1 MDISVIIV
9 NYNVKYFLEQCLCS
23 VIKAC
28 ANIKAEIFVVDN
40 NSTDGSREY
49 LETKFSQV
57 IFKWKNSN
65 DGFAKAN
72 NSVLGEAKGE
82 HILFLNPDTILPEDC
97 FEKCLAFFEKNKS
110 CAALGIRMIDG
121 AGKFLKESKRSFPSP
136 VTSFFKITGFAALFP
151 SSKLFAK
158 YYAGHLNEKENNE
171 VDVLVGAFM
180 MVKSEVLKQMN
191 GFDEDYFM
199 YGEDIDLSYRIQK
212 TGYKNYY
219 FADSCIIHFKGES
232 TQKNSYHYIRTFYA
246 AMKMFVNKHYKE
258 KKGTALLMNVS
269 IGFNKLIASAVLFI
283 KKITIIKPG
292 RPRPIQTAV
301 ISGQQR
307 FDEMIHLIRYS
318 TIPLIINGRIAVD
331 KSDTGIAV
339 GRIEDTERLIVKMVI
354 DQLIFCEG
362 ELSYK
367 EIIEKTEQ
375 LSMLVEFLFHSNGSS
390 SIVGSNNKNGN
401 GFFIAKQ

>member
-1 MDISVIIV
+1 M
-9 NYNVKYFLEQCLCS
+9 
-23 VIKAC
+23 IKAS
-28 ANIKAEIFVVDN
+28 ADIEAEIFVVDN
-40 NSTDGSREY
+40 NSTDGSKDY
-49 LETKFSQV
+49 LENKFPQV
-57 IFKWKNSN
+57 IFKWNNSN
-65 DGFAKAN
+65 EGFAKAN
-72 NSVLGEAKGE
+72 NSIIKEVKGRQV
-82 HILFLNPDTILPEDC
+82 IFLNPDTIIPEDC
-97 FEKCLAFFEKNKS
+97 FKKCIGFFHLHED
-110 CAALGIRMIDG
+110 CGALGVRMIDG
-121 AGKFLKESKRSFPSP
+121 SGKYLKESKRSFPSALA
-136 VTSFFKITGFAALFP
+136 SFFKLAGVATLFP
-151 SSKLFAK
+151 ESQTFAK
-158 YYAGHLNEKENNE
+158 YYAGHLSEKENNE
-171 VDVLVGAFM
+171 VDVLAGAFIM
-180 MVKSEVLKQMN
+180 LSRPVLNETK